1 VAVFSNGALQRLVTA
16 AAVGGVLMIAFTY
29 SGLRGS
35 VSDPVPDVASRVDLE
50 RFGARVLVVAPHPDD
65 ETLAPGGLV
74 SELHARGARVRAVVL
89 TSGDG
94 FKRAASRLTT
104 GPLTPEVYREL
115 GRLRHRESEAALA
128 SFGVP
133 PEDRLFLCYADG
145 SLNTMWDRDWE
156 PGEPHLGLNGA
167 TAAPYDYAWRRGRAY
182 CGANLA
188 SDLATIVADFQPT
201 SVVYPDAD
209 DTHHDHWAAAAFVD
223 YALAE
228 TGYSGGRFTYLVH
241 FGQYPFPWAHLPA
254 AYLRPPTELL
264 DVGTQWV
271 SLPLSDR
278 AETAKADAI
287 GRFRSQLRLSHMNVY
302 LRAFIRRNELF
313 GTYETPRLTRT
324 EVDGGPP
331 ASSDAL
337 DVVVREPKR
346 SGVASLM
353 GQPGTVS
360 EVRMIRGPKTV
371 WMGVSTFAPASKDLR
386 YVYHLRL
393 IGGEAPSRLDV
404 TVTGNDAQASVAATN
419 SLSPTGLLV
428 HRDDAT
434 VWIGFPAS
442 LLKGRESGLV
452 SGAAYPKRARGRGY
466 SSAWRPFKL

>member
-1 VAVFSNGALQRLVTA
+1 
-16 AAVGGVLMIAFTY
+16 
-29 SGLRGS
+29 
-35 VSDPVPDVASRVDLE
+35 
-50 RFGARVLVVAPHPDD
+50 
-65 ETLAPGGLV
+65 
-74 SELHARGARVRAVVL
+74 
-89 TSGDG
+89 
-94 FKRAASRLTT
+94 
-104 GPLTPEVYREL
+104 
-115 GRLRHRESEAALA
+115 
-128 SFGVP
+128 
-133 PEDRLFLCYADG
+133 
-145 SLNTMWDRDWE
+145 MWDRDWE

-337 DVVVREPKR
+337 DVVVTEPKR

>member
-1 VAVFSNGALQRLVTA
+1 MFVALGGAIVIALGYGGLRAGAGDPLADVAAPIDLQR
-16 AAVGGVLMIAFTY
+16 
-29 SGLRGS
+29 
-35 VSDPVPDVASRVDLE
+35 
-50 RFGARVLVVAPHPDD
+50 FGDRVLVIAPHPDD
-65 ETLAPGGLV
+65 ETLGPGGLV
-74 SELHARGARVRAVVL
+74 SELRAQGSRVRAVVL

-94 FKRAASRLTT
+94 FKRAASLITT
-104 GPLTPEVYREL
+104 GPLTPEAYRKL
-115 GRLRHRESEAALA
+115 GRLRHQESEAALA

-145 SLNTMWDRDWE
+145 SLNTMWDRDWD
-156 PGEPHLGLNGA
+156 PGRPHLGLNGA
-167 TAAPYDYAWRRGRAY
+167 TAAPYDYAWRPGRPY

-188 SDLATIVADFQPT
+188 SDLATIVADFRPT

-223 YALAE
+223 YSLAE
-228 TGYSGGRFTYLVH
+228 TGYTGQRFTYLVH

-264 DVGTQWV
+264 DVGTGWV
-271 SLPLSDR
+271 SLPISGR
-278 AETAKADAI
+278 AETAKANAI

-313 GTYETPRLTRT
+313 GTYKTPTLTRT

-337 DVVVREPKR
+337 DVVVREPRR
-346 SGVASLM
+346 SGVASLL

-360 EVRMIRGPKTV
+360 EVRMVRGPKTV

-404 TVTGNDAQASVAATN
+404 TVTGSDAQASVAATN

-434 VWIGFPAS
+434 VWIGFPTS
-442 LLKGRESGLV
+442 LLDGRDSGLV

-466 SSAWRPFKL
+466 ASAWRPFKL